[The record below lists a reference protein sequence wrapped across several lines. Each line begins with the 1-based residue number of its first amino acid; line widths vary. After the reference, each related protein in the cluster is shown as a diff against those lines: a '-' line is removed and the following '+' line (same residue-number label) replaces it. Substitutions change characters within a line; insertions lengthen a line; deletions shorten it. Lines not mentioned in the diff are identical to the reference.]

1 MKPKRKKFKRL
12 TGKPVTQFN
21 SKGKPI
27 AYYSSI
33 TEASEEIGIDNRGIS
48 LAAHGKLHMFRGY
61 FWRFGKYDK
70 PLALYKIT
78 HRKPTVVIHNF
89 LRERLGIK
97 KITPGKIPSYLNLST
112 KSMKGERWNDVPG
125 YKGLY
130 KVSSFG
136 RVKALQ
142 KITFG
147 KQQKWRPEH
156 IQRAIVDFRVRK
168 TGKPY
173 VGIVWVCMAKE
184 GSKTLVAVARWV
196 YYLFVKKFDIANRAI
211 RVAYKD
217 GDTLNMHYRNLVL
230 KDKYK

>member
-1 MKPKRKKFKRL
+1 MKSKRKKIK
-12 TGKPVTQFN
+12 TPSGKPVTQFN

-27 AYYSSI
+27 GYYTSI
-33 TEASEEIGIDNRGIS
+33 LEASQETGIGNRGIS
-48 LAAHGKLHMFRGY
+48 LAAHGKLHMFKGY
-61 FWRFGKYDK
+61 FWRFGKYEK

-78 HRKPTVVIHNF
+78 HRKPTVIIHDF
-89 LRERLGIK
+89 LRKRLGIK
-97 KITPGKIPSYLNLST
+97 KITPGKIPAYLNLSV

-147 KQQKWRPEH
+147 KQKKWRPEH
-156 IQRAIVDFRVRK
+156 IQRAIVDFRTRRS
-168 TGKPY
+168 GKPY

-184 GSKTLVAVARWV
+184 GSKRLVVVARWV
-196 YYLFVKKFDIANRAI
+196 YYLFVKKFDIADPTLK
-211 RVAYKD
+211 VGYKD
-217 GDTLNMHYRNLVL
+217 GDTMNMHYRNLVL
-230 KDKYK
+230 KL